1 MFSNQEGKRK
11 KKKKHSVA
19 NYFVSLPITNEKI
32 LENIQIFQD
41 SVVQKDDRFS
51 SVMKNKGS
59 YHLTLCL
66 MQINREEDV
75 SIAIDALLES
85 KVKIEDIL
93 QGKDL
98 VLQFLGVSHFNNQVV
113 FAKIAEDP
121 SKATLK
127 EITDTVKNTFKDK
140 ELFKVVNNSSI
151 PHLTLMNM
159 ESAPDLQEQGVI
171 IYPSLY
177 RTFRK
182 HYFGDE
188 TVSRLDLCSMD
199 KARQPDG
206 YYHTEASIFI
216 GHSLKTFRDS

>member
-1 MFSNQEGKRK
+1 MKR
-11 KKKKHSVA
+11 
-19 NYFVSLPITNEKI
+19 
-32 LENIQIFQD
+32 
-41 SVVQKDDRFS
+41 
-51 SVMKNKGS
+51 
-59 YHLTLCL
+59 
-66 MQINREEDV
+66 
-75 SIAIDALLES
+75 AIDALLES

>member
-1 MFSNQEGKRK
+1 MSIQGGKKRK
-11 KKKKHSVA
+11 KRLVA

-32 LENIQIFQD
+32 LESIQIFQQ
-41 SVVQKDDRFS
+41 SVVQKDNRFS
-51 SVMKNKGS
+51 SVMKKTGS
-59 YHLTLCL
+59 FHLTLCL
-66 MQINREEDV
+66 MQITREEDM
-75 SIAIDALLES
+75 SIAIDALSES
-85 KVKIEDIL
+85 KVKIDHIL

-98 VLQFLGVSHFNNQVV
+98 VLQFLGVSNFNDQVV
-113 FAKIAEDP
+113 YAKIAEDS
-121 SKATLK
+121 SKAKLK

-140 ELFKVVNNSSI
+140 ELFKVVNKSSI
-151 PHLTLMNM
+151 PHLTLMKM
-159 ESAPDLQEQGVI
+159 ESAPELQEQGIV

-188 TVSRLDLCSMD
+188 TVSRLDLCSME

-216 GHSLKTFRDS
+216 GQ